1 MAPIALHFAL
11 LGLGASLVN
20 AIPPNANNYLIPHP
34 PATVTVTVTAC
45 GSQCA
50 STVTFTETLT
60 VTPPYMH
67 TCEPSTTSI
76 PGSLSSTFL
85 SSSILP
91 PTATSPGYTN
101 SSTSVGSSTSSEV
114 TGAVSSWTPTTR
126 VTVSSQ
132 LPSAGTPS
140 SSLTWTVNATSHG
153 TGTAGTSVT
162 TGSSS
167 SLWTN
172 STRTHVTRTV
182 TKTIRTTDTGSSTSS
197 KVSTQ
202 SIPSIPTISIPPLP
216 SFSTRSESSIAP
228 PISYSLTTLTTTSV
242 FNTTVSSQHPGAST
256 HSLST
261 SYTTKRTTVVVTLTK
276 TVPLS
281 TGTAY
286 SSTIRGTATLSS
298 VSGGYD
304 YPPSTKE
311 SAVSPGTTVGSAK
324 PTLVSS
330 STSDIPGGYDTQ
342 YPAPTSSLGITV
354 SSALPT
360 LISPT
365 ASSIPGGYDYPP
377 SPSSKASEET
387 TSTEYLGTTV
397 ASARPSLVS
406 PSVSEVSPTP
416 TTFETRKSDEYTS
429 ASTIYGG
436 YEFGRRRALRM

>member
-34 PATVTVTVTAC
+34 PATVTVTVTA
-45 GSQCA
+45 
-50 STVTFTETLT
+50 F
-60 VTPPYMH
+60 
-67 TCEPSTTSI
+67 
-76 PGSLSSTFL
+76 
-85 SSSILP
+85 
-91 PTATSPGYTN
+91 
-101 SSTSVGSSTSSEV
+101 
-114 TGAVSSWTPTTR
+114 
-126 VTVSSQ
+126 
-132 LPSAGTPS
+132 
-140 SSLTWTVNATSHG
+140 NATSHG

-286 SSTIRGTATLSS
+286 SSTIRVSSALPTLVTPTGTATLSS

>member
-1 MAPIALHFAL
+1 M
-11 LGLGASLVN
+11 
-20 AIPPNANNYLIPHP
+20 
-34 PATVTVTVTAC
+34 
-45 GSQCA
+45 
-50 STVTFTETLT
+50 
-60 VTPPYMH
+60 
-67 TCEPSTTSI
+67 
-76 PGSLSSTFL
+76 
-85 SSSILP
+85 
-91 PTATSPGYTN
+91 
-101 SSTSVGSSTSSEV
+101 
-114 TGAVSSWTPTTR
+114 
-126 VTVSSQ
+126 
-132 LPSAGTPS
+132 
-140 SSLTWTVNATSHG
+140 
-153 TGTAGTSVT
+153 
-162 TGSSS
+162 
-167 SLWTN
+167 
-172 STRTHVTRTV
+172 
-182 TKTIRTTDTGSSTSS
+182 
-197 KVSTQ
+197 
-202 SIPSIPTISIPPLP
+202 
-216 SFSTRSESSIAP
+216 
-228 PISYSLTTLTTTSV
+228 TTLTTTSV

-286 SSTIRGTATLSS
+286 SSTIRGTGVSSGVPSVSSPTSIRLSTTLSYPTTTALSLSNTSLTSLGSSTPSTAYKEPCTTHEQSTFTSVSSYHSPPSTSSPGFTVSSALPTLVTPTGTATLSS